1 MNQHLLQELANQRT
15 TELRAAANRHHI
27 RQNAP
32 LQTLRVRTGWTL
44 VHVGLR
50 LAVQQPR
57 LPHITPRPAS
67 S

>member
-1 MNQHLLQELANQRT
+1 MNQYLLEKLASQRRS
-15 TELRAAANRHHI
+15 ELRAAARKQEV
-27 RQNAP
+27 RADAP
-32 LQTLRVRTGWTL
+32 LEALRVRTGWTL